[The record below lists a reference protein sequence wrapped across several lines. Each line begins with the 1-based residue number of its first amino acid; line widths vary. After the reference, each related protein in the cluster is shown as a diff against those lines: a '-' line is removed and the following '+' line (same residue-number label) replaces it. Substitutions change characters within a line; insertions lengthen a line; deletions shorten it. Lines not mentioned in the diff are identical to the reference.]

1 MPSEVVIPKMIA
13 SPKYHL
19 YSQAQTREISD
30 TKIGGRIEISGLQKR
45 RCRGNSVQILYMKAY
60 QRENVTYCSH

>member
-30 TKIGGRIEISGLQKR
+30 TKIGGRIEISGLQKKN
-45 RCRGNSVQILYMKAY
+45 GAGETVFK
-60 QRENVTYCSH
+60 YCT